1 MILLSKTLRYFIVT
15 AQEQSIR
22 MASLIL
28 CITPSPLCRTIKI
41 FELNLGHKLFTRTS
55 NGLKLTVY
63 GRDLYTILLPLYQ
76 EMCEIE
82 KKVIKKTH
90 DIQSNSVNIKIGLD
104 HHDYSYMSPLFSS
117 PFFKEAKNN
126 ISLEY
131 YPPIETNISDILT
144 KGICQLFFTQKKI
157 QCPTGLMHQTLAADV
172 IMLVVKT
179 DLRISDYSQN
189 ELFRKN
195 ILVQYEPQQNENVF
209 EQIEDYIL
217 SNKLST
223 KRVYIPELYVQ
234 LSMIEKGD
242 AIGLMPSS
250 VINIVNER
258 NFKVKFLPFEC
269 DNKQLMIERHI
280 YFHAAY
286 QEFIEEKIL
295 PLITHRSKCL
305 VS

>member
-1 MILLSKTLRYFIVT
+1 
-15 AQEQSIR
+15 
-22 MASLIL
+22 
-28 CITPSPLCRTIKI
+28 
-41 FELNLGHKLFTRTS
+41 
-55 NGLKLTVY
+55 
-63 GRDLYTILLPLYQ
+63 
-76 EMCEIE
+76 
-82 KKVIKKTH
+82 
-90 DIQSNSVNIKIGLD
+90 
-104 HHDYSYMSPLFSS
+104 
-117 PFFKEAKNN
+117 
-126 ISLEY
+126 
-131 YPPIETNISDILT
+131 
-144 KGICQLFFTQKKI
+144 
-157 QCPTGLMHQTLAADV
+157 MHQTLAADV

-280 YFHAAY
+280 YF
-286 QEFIEEKIL
+286 Q
-295 PLITHRSKCL
+295 LIRSLLRKKYCL
-305 VS
+305 